1 VRINGE
7 IRCEGRTF
15 CALTVLFPLV
25 SLELL
30 KFTFKT
36 INIDVMSR

>member
-1 VRINGE
+1 M
-7 IRCEGRTF
+7 RCEGRIF
-15 CALTVLFPLV
+15 CALTVSFPLV